1 MLKHTSRQFKPHP
14 TNQLRDNLPISYT
27 LTLQPLDANPVFKK
41 LPRTVMS
48 LQLATYYYALQI
60 GSRLVPEAER
70 HQGALYTH
78 DPSQLITAM
87 LAATEDGPKELQKIC
102 KDLPKDTVGLIEKLH
117 HYHELMTDFTQ
128 AQVLEN
134 LSKGEWS
141 LIQECITNLLLVFLF
156 KHIFFF
162 GPDTYK
168 QYLSSSSPISAKQE
182 MAKQMPADTDS
193 NKLTSTTTGH
203 VQIKSSHGL
212 LL

>member
-1 MLKHTSRQFKPHP
+1 MLKHTSRQFKPRP
-14 TNQLRDNLPISYT
+14 TNQLRDNLPISCT

-78 DPSQLITAM
+78 DPSHLIAAM

-141 LIQECITNLLLVFLF
+141 LIQECITVGFPLRAYLFLRTGYIQTIF
-156 KHIFFF
+156 VEQQPHISQARN
-162 GPDTYK
+162 GK
-168 QYLSSSSPISAKQE
+168 SKCQ
-182 MAKQMPADTDS
+182 
-193 NKLTSTTTGH
+193 LTVIQTN
-203 VQIKSSHGL
+203 
-212 LL
+212 